1 MAHAFWASFAI
12 SRNVIA
18 ANMLLLHVGKIDL
31 DYPVFLSRWA
41 LSLHSNP
48 TERTLHP

>member
-1 MAHAFWASFAI
+1 MHFGLHLL

-31 DYPVFLSRWA
+31 YEPVIFLSRWA
-41 LSLHSNP
+41 FSLYSNP
-48 TERTLHP
+48 TKRKLHP